1 MDQKKNI
8 LKLPLESGISVSKAE
23 LIDRLAEG
31 VEDKD
36 SFKQLCK
43 RIERLLLKHRDEEY
57 KELKATYAKLNPR
70 DSELPVDEF
79 NVEAHEQFLLK
90 FFQLMERGRYKQL
103 TDEEWSVATSS
114 RYLLKLRIRIDRNKL
129 DTRFLSN
136 FTKNQFVIF
145 HRGVS
150 TDQQSGLFVLLKLE
164 ALWRSLKNYIV
175 DALCERPVVQ
185 ATPSRSALEAGETRF
200 QEVERFHA
208 GDIRLSDLFRKAR
221 VQEPIYK
228 HVVVLYRYDFYLS
241 CFLFLFLSRPL
252 KRKKRKVFSRRLEHG
267 IRIKHY
273 VDVPLADMELVLPA
287 KKALRPS
294 GADVLTFVL
303 FVIFGSVMFK
313 VLQRKQPSVAAAIL
327 AACIL
332 YCVALVTTFVL
343 RVRRIKRMLKE
354 KLVRDKRVEKHRDVL
369 ISLIKDTI
377 QQEVKLA
384 IVAYF
389 ALMKTAHGAASKE
402 DLYFKCRQLMEDKF
416 KDKLILGLD
425 ETLVNLDKLGI
436 IWRDEKGAI
445 RHTEANQVTDNH
457 FVPLED

>member
-43 RIERLLLKHRDEEY
+43 RIERLLLKHQDEEY

-79 NVEAHEQFLLK
+79 NVEAHEQNFLPK

-129 DTRFLSN
+129 DTRLLSN
-136 FTKNQFVIF
+136 SFGLKQSQFTKNQFVIF

-150 TDQQSGLFVLLKLE
+150 TDQQSGLYVLLKLE
-164 ALWRSLKNYIV
+164 ALWKSLKNYIV
-175 DALCERPVVQ
+175 HALCERVEMPVEQ
-185 ATPSRSALEAGETRF
+185 ATPPRSALEAGETRF

-228 HVVVLYRYDFYLS
+228 HVVVLY
-241 CFLFLFLSRPL
+241 
-252 KRKKRKVFSRRLEHG
+252 KRLEHG

-416 KDKLILGLD
+416 KDKLMLGLD

>member
-228 HVVVLYRYDFYLS
+228 HVVVLYR
-241 CFLFLFLSRPL
+241 
-252 KRKKRKVFSRRLEHG
+252 RLEHG